1 MFYPELNTHLQILR
15 ELGPHGMSSD
25 ESDHQSNG
33 MRRYRILA
41 KPWRNPML
49 GPWLRVFD
57 KLYRIARLGAS
68 GADVHRRMP
77 SDVTSDRRP
86 AVRGLPHN
94 AYNPDW
100 LKKVTDHDRR
110 VFSIKVN

>member
-1 MFYPELNTHLQILR
+1 
-15 ELGPHGMSSD
+15 
-25 ESDHQSNG
+25 
-33 MRRYRILA
+33 
-41 KPWRNPML
+41 ML